1 MASFQ
6 KLPIVAMISIAAG
19 SLIPNTALAATLTST
34 AIGSTD
40 INSVTDPAKTLLRNQ
55 DFLIQ
60 RMNPGKGNLGDGKN
74 EKTWWDF
81 DFSSTLT
88 SITDTFSSAF
98 LSLTLT
104 PEFGSN
110 NDGVRIR
117 GNDYGFDFITE
128 PFANLTSGQSQTV
141 EINLFDYY
149 SPAQILSYFNDK
161 GGRFKMEYSDD
172 ALVSRAE
179 LTLGIDIP
187 TQSVPE
193 PASILG
199 LLAMGGTLSTL
210 KRRPNREA

>member
-6 KLPIVAMISIAAG
+6 KLSIVAVVSISAA
-19 SLIPNTALAATLTST
+19 SLIPNTVLAATLTST
-34 AIGSTD
+34 AIGNPHISS
-40 INSVTDPAKTLLRNQ
+40 ISDPNQ
-55 DFLIQ
+55 QFLNNGDFLIQ
-60 RMNPGKGNLGDGKN
+60 RNNPGRGDLGDGKN

-88 SITDTFSSAF
+88 SITNTLSSAF

-117 GNDYGFDFITE
+117 GNNFGFDFIQD
-128 PFANLTSGQSQTV
+128 PFANLQIGQAQTV

-149 SPAQILSYFNDK
+149 SPTDLISYFNDK
-161 GGRFKMEYSDD
+161 GGRFKMEYRDD

-179 LTLGIDIP
+179 LTLGVGEIS
-187 TQSVPE
+187 QSVPE

-199 LLAMGGTLSTL
+199 LLGIGGALSTL
-210 KRRPNREA
+210 KRRQNKEI

>member
-40 INSVTDPAKTLLRNQ
+40 ITSVTDPAKTLLRNK

-104 PEFGSN
+104 PDFGSN

-199 LLAMGGTLSTL
+199 LLAIGGTLSTL